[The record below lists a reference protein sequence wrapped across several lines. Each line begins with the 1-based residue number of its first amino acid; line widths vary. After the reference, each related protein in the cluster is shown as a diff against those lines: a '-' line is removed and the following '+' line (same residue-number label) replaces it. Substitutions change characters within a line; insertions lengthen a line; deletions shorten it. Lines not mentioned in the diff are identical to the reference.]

1 MGADEGGNLVPGRFH
16 RLCKLVNCALAFI
29 GPCPCS
35 RLHLG
40 GGAGNPRCTDPDS
53 RTFERVSERRDCS
66 RLARA
71 HALKQQ
77 FRLAIEQLKDFPFEA
92 AIAERHAREMI
103 AVEDRHLQRFGLRAL
118 VCITAACAISAS
130 QPFLLAKSLARSG
143 SNPGKCKAAKEDGG

>member
-40 GGAGNPRCTDPDS
+40 GGAGNPRCSDPDS

-71 HALKQQ
+71 HAPEQQ

-92 AIAERHAREMI
+92 AIADGHAREMI
-103 AVEDRHLQRFGLRAL
+103 AVEPRPPRRSAL
-118 VCITAACAISAS
+118 PVLAYIDAACAISGLPAVFIS
-130 QPFLLAKSLARSG
+130 
-143 SNPGKCKAAKEDGG
+143 EE